1 MTLTFATPR
10 PTLVNLRRIWA
21 DAPGFA
27 TLAVLL
33 LLVLPLLYAA
43 MALDSRIFQGES
55 PWLKP
60 VKFHIALPVYLIT
73 LAFFARYLPP
83 ATRTS
88 STWRVYSA
96 AVILAVLGETLWLS
110 AAATQNTAS
119 HFNTEIPV
127 FIVLYAVMGVLA
139 VLLTSASLT
148 MGIAIWRNKTT
159 GLPTGLHLSVA
170 IGLILTFTATVIV
183 AGTLSASGGHFI
195 GTSTRAMA
203 IMGWSRD
210 AGDLRVAHFFATHA
224 LHAVPLAG
232 LIATRTLPATLATRA
247 VLLATAAYLSL
258 IAATFVQALNGQPFL
273 PALG

>member
-10 PTLVNLRRIWA
+10 PTLFNLRRIWA

-43 MALDSRIFQGES
+43 MTLDSRIFQGES

-73 LAFFARYLPP
+73 LAFFARYLPQE
-83 ATRTS
+83 TRTS

-159 GLPTGLHLSVA
+159 GLPTGLHLSIA

-210 AGDLRVAHFFATHA
+210 AGDLRVPHFLATHA
-224 LHAVPLAG
+224 LHALPLIG
-232 LIATRTLPATLATRA
+232 LVASRGV
-247 VLLATAAYLSL
+247 VLLAAAAY
-258 IAATFVQALNGQPFL
+258 AALVTGTFAQAISGLPFL
-273 PALG
+273 PWLG